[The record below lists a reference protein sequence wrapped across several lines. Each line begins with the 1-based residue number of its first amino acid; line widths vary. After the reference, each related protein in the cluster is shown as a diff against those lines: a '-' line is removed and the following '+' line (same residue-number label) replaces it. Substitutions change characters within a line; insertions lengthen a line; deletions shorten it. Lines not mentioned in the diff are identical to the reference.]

1 MTYFIL
7 CLFVCVK
14 CLQRQRQNTIT
25 SVRLNLIMKFVIYF
39 KFDRKTNAAVTP
51 HLNSPI
57 TARTSQISAELWRE
71 NHINKTSL
79 AHIIFPQPLQ
89 TSASLRKSH
98 RCITSIFLC
107 SELKYDIRQTR
118 KPMIESQQMKECGV
132 RTVSNDACELT

>member
-1 MTYFIL
+1 MNINYDLFYL
-7 CLFVCVK
+7 VFVCV
-14 CLQRQRQNTIT
+14 CEVALATAVEHIT

-107 SELKYDIRQTR
+107 SELKYDIR
-118 KPMIESQQMKECGV
+118 
-132 RTVSNDACELT
+132 